1 METAIFTVK
10 NEDNLYGSSL
20 KVEAP
25 INSTREDVLELYFE
39 KYEPDSDADYQ
50 DMITANYGILSDELE
65 ISYLQ
70 LFQKGEEKCFT
81 QKK

>member
-1 METAIFTVK
+1 METAVFIVK

-25 INSTREDVLELYFE
+25 INSTREGILELYFE

-50 DMITANYGILSDELE
+50 DMINASYGITCDELE
-65 ISYLQ
+65 LPD
-70 LFQKGEEKCFT
+70 L
-81 QKK
+81 